1 MRLERDVERV
11 NDRDGAAVSSFS
23 GGTTRRMAMASGSS
37 TELFKRAEETIQRS
51 RELCADAR
59 RLSKEVRNGIA
70 TVQETDRKLETAL
83 SLTREAKAAA
93 ALSRI
98 HFTSHST
105 GS

>member
-1 MRLERDVERV
+1 MK
-11 NDRDGAAVSSFS
+11 DG
-23 GGTTRRMAMASGSS
+23 RGS
-37 TELFKRAEETIQRS
+37 ELFKRAEEVIQRS
-51 RELCADAR
+51 RELCAATR

-83 SLTREAKAAA
+83 ALTREAKAAA

>member
-1 MRLERDVERV
+1 MK
-11 NDRDGAAVSSFS
+11 DG
-23 GGTTRRMAMASGSS
+23 RASGSL
-37 TELFKRAEETIQRS
+37 TELFKRAEEVIQRS
-51 RELCADAR
+51 RQLCAATR

-70 TVQETDRKLETAL
+70 TAQETDRKLETAL